1 MMTKET
7 VPIEMPF
14 GNYALEGISEISLP
28 DPLPILPLAPA
39 WKYVFIVLALW
50 LFYVAVKKTVY
61 WLNNRYRKQALL
73 KLEAITQ
80 QEPSIQ
86 SVSAVGQLLK
96 GTSLYVFT
104 REQIASLT
112 GKAWLEQLN
121 TQAQTPVFDE
131 NSQTLLGASLYMR
144 DQQAISTS
152 QWQALIEQTTI
163 WIKTHPY
170 TGVKPIVKP
179 IKLAN
184 PFLARGQQDA

>member
-1 MMTKET
+1 MTNET

-39 WKYVFIVLALW
+39 WKYVFIVLAIW
-50 LFYVAVKKTVY
+50 LLYLAVKKTVY
-61 WLNNRYRKQALL
+61 WLNNRYRKQALEEL
-73 KLEAITQ
+73 SAIVKEA
-80 QEPSIQ
+80 PSMR

-96 GTSLYVFT
+96 GTSLYVFN

-121 TQAQTPVFDE
+121 EQAKNNIFDE
-131 NSQTLLGASLYMR
+131 SSQTLLGNSLYMR
-144 DQQAISTS
+144 GQQAISSS
-152 QWQALIEQTTI
+152 QWQALVEQSIT

-170 TGVKPIVKP
+170 TGIKPLIKP
-179 IKLAN
+179 LKL
-184 PFLARGQQDA
+184 PKLHLARGQQDA